1 MNALTVR
8 ELLKACQE
16 QVSMGNGDKIVLLS
30 SDDEG
35 NEFHTCYYKFTY
47 DPEVIESMKD
57 LFHDDNDPNEV
68 IILG

>member
-1 MNALTVR
+1 MNAIIVR